1 MKKKADKNTFKETI
15 SKIKKYYEK
24 LNPRERKLLIVGL
37 VILLLYILA
46 SIKPLIESQM
56 ERFNV
61 QSMELQ
67 KAEQDKGKALKIINQ
82 YMMLRKNRQEIEK
95 NFEKNNFKEGHLPYC
110 NSLKTSDM
118 TSFSISQ
125 EQVRPFGKDFM
136 RTTFKISF
144 QAQSLETV
152 VGYIKKLENEKRK
165 YLMSEL
171 SIKKVYNRFA
181 VIIEV
186 NCIKKKK

>member
-1 MKKKADKNTFKETI
+1 MKKKDNKNTFKKLI
-15 SKIKKYYEK
+15 LNIKKYYEK
-24 LNPRERKLLIVGL
+24 LNPRERKLLIIAL
-37 VILLLYILA
+37 VIIVVYALA
-46 SIKPLIESQM
+46 SIKPLFEGAM
-56 ERFNV
+56 DKFNE
-61 QSMELQ
+61 QAMELQ
-67 KAEQDKGKALKIINQ
+67 KAEQDKGRALKIINQ
-82 YMMLRKNRQEIEK
+82 YMALRKNRQEIEK
-95 NFEKNNFKEGHLPYC
+95 NFEKNNFKEGHATYC

-118 TSFSISQ
+118 TQFSIGQ

-136 RTTFKISF
+136 RTTFKINF
-144 QAQSLETV
+144 QAPSLSTV

-186 NCIKKKK
+186 NSIEKKK